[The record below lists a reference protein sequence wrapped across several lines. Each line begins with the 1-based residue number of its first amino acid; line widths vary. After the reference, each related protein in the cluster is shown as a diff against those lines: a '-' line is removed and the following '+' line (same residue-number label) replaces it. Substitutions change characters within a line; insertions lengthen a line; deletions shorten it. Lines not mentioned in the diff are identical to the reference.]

1 MAHGTA
7 ALAILRNILTLL
19 QAGDL
24 SSADKLNGIG
34 DLANAYRLFG
44 LKEIIVEQCGLT
56 VQSGPFEGMKWLE
69 RAAEGSFIPKLLGAY
84 ELELH
89 GAIDRVLVKGHCR
102 IVNIGCAEGYYAVGL
117 ARAVMDAEIY
127 AFDIDDRA
135 RALCAE
141 LAALNDVSVV
151 IEGLCDQT
159 RLQSLA
165 GLGSLVICDIEGAE
179 VDLLDPNCVP
189 ALAESDLLVELHPI
203 AGGGETGAHILP
215 RFEATHKIEP
225 IPPVGRDT
233 GAYPALAGLSQA
245 AQLLAL
251 MERTEPTSWVYMT
264 ARA

>member
-1 MAHGTA
+1 
-7 ALAILRNILTLL
+7 
-19 QAGDL
+19 
-24 SSADKLNGIG
+24 
-34 DLANAYRLFG
+34 
-44 LKEIIVEQCGLT
+44 
-56 VQSGPFEGMKWLE
+56 
-69 RAAEGSFIPKLLGAY
+69 
-84 ELELH
+84 
-89 GAIDRVLVKGHCR
+89 
-102 IVNIGCAEGYYAVGL
+102 
-117 ARAVMDAEIY
+117 
-127 AFDIDDRA
+127 
-135 RALCAE
+135 
-141 LAALNDVSVV
+141 
-151 IEGLCDQT
+151 
-159 RLQSLA
+159 
-165 GLGSLVICDIEGAE
+165 